1 MVYANLVI
9 VMLTLLLSHV
19 VFMIRICTCVHY
31 GISKSGHS
39 DVNITVIPC
48 SIYDKN
54 MHMCPF
60 DTGLVEKNVELYF
73 SGVVKPIYEDNPT
86 PQGLYLP

>member
-1 MVYANLVI
+1 
-9 VMLTLLLSHV
+9 
-19 VFMIRICTCVHY
+19 
-31 GISKSGHS
+31 
-39 DVNITVIPC
+39 
-48 SIYDKN
+48 

-86 PQGLYLP
+86 PTGLYVFLTYYVMLLNQQEEYVLNNWDQSMLGG

>member
-1 MVYANLVI
+1 
-9 VMLTLLLSHV
+9 
-19 VFMIRICTCVHY
+19 
-31 GISKSGHS
+31 
-39 DVNITVIPC
+39 
-48 SIYDKN
+48 

-86 PQGLYLP
+86 PTGLYVVVLCYVYCWKIDKIYILHHGIWLSKL

>member
-1 MVYANLVI
+1 
-9 VMLTLLLSHV
+9 
-19 VFMIRICTCVHY
+19 
-31 GISKSGHS
+31 
-39 DVNITVIPC
+39 
-48 SIYDKN
+48 

-86 PQGLYLP
+86 PTGLCVFVFILTVGRLTACTNMALQTIEKHFNC

>member
-1 MVYANLVI
+1 
-9 VMLTLLLSHV
+9 
-19 VFMIRICTCVHY
+19 MIRTCW
-31 GISKSGHS
+31 ISVVANVFIIH
-39 DVNITVIPC
+39 C

-86 PQGLYLP
+86 PQGMQLP

>member
-1 MVYANLVI
+1 
-9 VMLTLLLSHV
+9 
-19 VFMIRICTCVHY
+19 
-31 GISKSGHS
+31 
-39 DVNITVIPC
+39 
-48 SIYDKN
+48 

-86 PQGLYLP
+86 PTGLYTHMLCMEHYSFIIQEEYVLNNWDQSMLGG

>member
-1 MVYANLVI
+1 MC
-9 VMLTLLLSHV
+9 LLLIIIYKRVKLTYISFFD
-19 VFMIRICTCVHY
+19 VFY
-31 GISKSGHS
+31 
-39 DVNITVIPC
+39 C

-86 PQGLYLP
+86 PTGLYVVVLCLLLED

>member
-1 MVYANLVI
+1 MLDFI
-9 VMLTLLLSHV
+9 VH
-19 VFMIRICTCVHY
+19 
-31 GISKSGHS
+31 
-39 DVNITVIPC
+39 C

-86 PQGLYLP
+86 PTGLYICFCC